1 MTTKVSLNDS
11 CMLSDNVCYYEGEK
25 YCEVVKAQPQEKAFS
40 LDCTCT
46 GVQHWI
52 RTGHSS

>member
-46 GVQHWI
+46 GVQHWLRI
-52 RTGHSS
+52 GHSS